1 MISESMKISGE
12 VSLVLTGPDGKVKQ
26 EITRPNLV
34 VTTGTAFIA
43 SRMEGTDDA
52 VMSHMAIGSGT
63 TTAAASDTDVESVLG
78 VREAIDTAVATN
90 NQIVYTCGFEAGDGT
105 GAVTEAGIFNASTG
119 GSMLCRTVFPVVNKQ
134 ADDVLTITWTITIS
148 AS

>member
-34 VTTGTAFIA
+34 VDTGTAFIA

-63 TTAAASDTDVESVLG
+63 TAAAASDTDVESVLG
-78 VREAIDTAVATN
+78 VREAIDTAVATS

>member
-52 VMSHMAIGSGT
+52 VMSHMAVGSGT

-78 VREAIDTAVATN
+78 TREAIDTSVATN

>member
-34 VTTGTAFIA
+34 VDTGTAFIA

-78 VREAIDTAVATN
+78 VREAIDTAVATS